1 MCLRWYFLPLQKGK
15 KRGVKGRLERV
26 PNLYFR
32 TYFTL
37 FTRVGG
43 RKERTRGG
51 KNDPLEA
58 LKGIQNKLSKESAT
72 IHNKLNINS
81 LTLTKT
87 FRKSFLQ
94 KLYPVIFGHGHFRSF
109 WFRGALNSL
118 IV

>member
-1 MCLRWYFLPLQKGK
+1 MALFTPTEGQKE
-15 KRGVKGRLERV
+15 RGQRQVGEGQ
-26 PNLYFR
+26 NLYFR

-51 KNDPLEA
+51 KNDLLEA
-58 LKGIQNKLSKESAT
+58 LKGIQNKLSKESTT

-81 LTLTKT
+81 LTLIKT

-94 KLYPVIFGHGHFRSF
+94 KLYLVIFGHGHFRSF
-109 WFRGALNSL
+109 WFRGR
-118 IV
+118 